1 MVEEKEQKSNIEK
14 DWALYESGIRYNN
27 ALYGSDKNY
36 YETIDANIAFANGDQ
51 WRNVVAD
58 GLPKPVFNII
68 KRVKQFKIASLKTD
82 NIAISISPM
91 EYRPQSMDITMQQK
105 VKDTDLAN
113 AEIKNILENINFD
126 YLSRTLLGDGFDTGD
141 FCLHWYFDFD
151 EQPFKQSNPDV
162 RGLIKAEII
171 DATNV
176 MFGNPNTRKVEKQP
190 YILIIGRDLVKNLRE
205 EYKQYNN
212 DDGWHYIEA
221 DNDTQYQMG
230 DNGKVEVD
238 ADGYSKA
245 IYVIKYFKKNGK
257 VYAHKF
263 VRNRYIYED
272 KNTGYDYYPIAFNN
286 WEEVKGSYHG
296 RAETT
301 GIIPNQIAIN
311 KMFAMVIYHLMLT
324 AFPTAVYD
332 ADRIENWTNEIGAQI
347 PVTNLNGDNIKS
359 IAGYLEPATMSS
371 QIMTAIET
379 AMQYTK
385 ETLGVGD
392 VSLGNVTMN
401 NATAI
406 IAIQKSAAVPLENV
420 KAAYYEFV
428 EDCGRI
434 MIDMMATNYGIRPVV
449 MESSLGRTTEMF
461 DFSKLK
467 GMWLHIKTDVG
478 SASYFSEIASLQ
490 TLDNLLNNGLIEF
503 VEYLKR
509 VPDELIPQK
518 QELISAIESK
528 DMYKTAIYN
537 LMGQFIDTLPPEKRA
552 NLMQLNPEQMEQ
564 TVLEMMGALDNGQQ
578 GMAQVQDMEALTM
591 NDNGFQQI
599 IQPEVEVGR
608 NDVEALNKVGQIG
621 GLQSWKRKTKL
632 K

>member
-1 MVEEKEQKSNIEK
+1 MKTEKEEKSNIEK
-14 DWALYESGIRYNN
+14 DWALYEAGIAYNN

-82 NIAISISPM
+82 DIAISIAPM
-91 EYRPQSMDITMQQK
+91 EYRPQSMDLTMQQK

-113 AEIKNILENINFD
+113 AEIRNILENINFD
-126 YLSRTLLGDGFDTGD
+126 SLSRTLLADGFDTGD
-141 FCLHWYFDFD
+141 WCLHWYFDND

-162 RGLIKAEII
+162 KGIIKAEII

-190 YILIIGRDLVKNLRE
+190 YILVIGRDLVKNLRE
-205 EYKQYNN
+205 EYKKYNN
-212 DDGWHYIEA
+212 DDGWAYIES
-221 DNDTQYQMG
+221 DNDTEHQMG

-245 IYVIKYFKKNGK
+245 IYVIKYFKKDGK
-257 VYAHKF
+257 VFAHKF

-272 KNTGYDYYPIAFNN
+272 KNTGLDYYPIAFNN
-286 WEEVKGSYHG
+286 WEQVKGSYHG

-371 QIMTAIET
+371 QIMSAIET

-434 MIDMMATNYGIRPVV
+434 MIDMMATYYGLRPVV
-449 MESSLGRTTEMF
+449 IESDLGRQVEMF

-518 QELISAIESK
+518 QELINSIEAK

-537 LMGQFIDTLPPEKRA
+537 LMGQFIDTLPPEERA

-564 TVLEMMGALDNGQQ
+564 TVLEMMGALDNGSQ
-578 GMAQVQDMEALTM
+578 GMGQVQDMEAMDM
-591 NDNGFQQI
+591 NDPGYAELMAPQTT
-599 IQPEVEVGR
+599 VER
-608 NDVEALNKVGQIG
+608 NDVEAMNKVAQIGG
-621 GLQSWKRKTKL
+621 GLQS
-632 K
+632 